1 MSPII
6 WLQGY
11 HSECPPPR
19 FLSNC
24 LAFLCIR
31 MALTLFVTIHL
42 PGRCESGCYWTHC
55 WRVVPCS
62 VYRIVFTL
70 EADISSIWC
79 EDDVTYLLCVWRFL
93 RDNNCQSSSS
103 LINDLLKCTCN
114 YCVDG
119 SIWRF
124 EFPKVVLARTSGE
137 VGTLYTVLLSVDSGT
152 PLPIFIQICSYLA
165 DMEQEISWH
174 FFIETLYVYI

>member
-1 MSPII
+1 MWIRLLLNALLASGA
-6 WLQGY
+6 LQ
-11 HSECPPPR
+11 R
-19 FLSNC
+19 LQ
-24 LAFLCIR
+24 A
-31 MALTLFVTIHL
+31 
-42 PGRCESGCYWTHC
+42 
-55 WRVVPCS
+55 
-62 VYRIVFTL
+62 VFTL

-103 LINDLLKCTCN
+103 LINDSLKCTCN

-124 EFPKVVLARTSGE
+124 EFPKVVLARISGE

-174 FFIETLYVYI
+174 FFYWDTVCIYLTNMRKNAWFLM